1 MTQITL
7 QLSLLCQKPIT
18 TISTFLEWTV
28 RDTAYVVVVCD
39 KCAVYS
45 VTSACFIPTA
55 HNAAWHDLQ
64 FGYLPDNDKILEVY

>member
-1 MTQITL
+1 M
-7 QLSLLCQKPIT
+7 
-18 TISTFLEWTV
+18 
-28 RDTAYVVVVCD
+28 VVCD

-64 FGYLPDNDKILEVY
+64 FGYLPYNDKILEVYLEPDIVIILLYILSQRHGVNHSSRF